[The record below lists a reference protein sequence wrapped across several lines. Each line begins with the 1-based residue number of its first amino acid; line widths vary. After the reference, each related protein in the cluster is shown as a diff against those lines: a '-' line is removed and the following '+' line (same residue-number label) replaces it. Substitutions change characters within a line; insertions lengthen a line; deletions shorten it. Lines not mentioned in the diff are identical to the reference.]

1 MRKQVNIHKAAVFSI
16 VINAVQIA
24 AVLAIAALVLFTDIE
39 QGSAIFV
46 EFALC
51 VAAVLAA
58 WGAMV
63 DISQA
68 LGAQRVNE
76 QTQMLEEA
84 YGQLEN
90 LNVTL
95 RAQRHDFLNHMQVVG
110 SLLEMQEY
118 DEATRYIGRVYGDVL
133 SVSSVLRTASPAV
146 NALLQAKMAESER
159 RGVLMRV
166 QTESKWEGLPVQGW
180 EMCRVLGNLIDN
192 ALDAL
197 KQTEAPCLTLTLSET
212 RERFCFVLENNGPPV
227 PEALRERIFS
237 PGFTTKGAGRG
248 MGLFIVH
255 EILSENG
262 GDIRLE
268 SEQDRTAF
276 LGWVP
281 RVQSGEA

>member
-1 MRKQVNIHKAAVFSI
+1 
-16 VINAVQIA
+16 
-24 AVLAIAALVLFTDIE
+24 
-39 QGSAIFV
+39 
-46 EFALC
+46 
-51 VAAVLAA
+51 
-58 WGAMV
+58 
-63 DISQA
+63 
-68 LGAQRVNE
+68 
-76 QTQMLEEA
+76 MLEEA

-212 RERFCFVLENNGPPV
+212 RERFCFVLENNGRPCRRRCASAFSAP
-227 PEALRERIFS
+227 ALRPRARGAAWGCLSCMRFS
-237 PGFTTKGAGRG
+237 VKTAAISGWNPNRAARPSWAGCPGCRAAKRDLARAFGNMAVSGA
-248 MGLFIVH
+248 
-255 EILSENG
+255 ET
-262 GDIRLE
+262 
-268 SEQDRTAF
+268 DRPPGNRAF
-276 LGWVP
+276 AIS
-281 RVQSGEA
+281 SGFMVY